1 MPEGPFPLARV
12 ARVAVFASGSGTN
25 LQALLDAFPPTGDD
39 PLARVVLV
47 VSDRRGAPALDRARH
62 AGAEAEHVAYLR
74 RPDGSLDRTAFEAR
88 AGALLSAHRI
98 DLVALAG
105 FLRIVSPAFVTA
117 WSGRLLN
124 VHPSLLPAFPGLHA
138 VRQALDAGVPSTGCT
153 VHFVDAGVDTGP
165 AIVQRT
171 VDVLPSDTEDALQAR
186 VQREEHLAYPEA
198 VRSVLRGE
206 ARP

>member
-1 MPEGPFPLARV
+1 MPEGPFPLQRA

-25 LQALLDAFPPTGDD
+25 LQALLDAFPPTGAD
-39 PLARVVLV
+39 PLAQVVLV
-47 VSDRRGAPALDRARH
+47 VSDRGAAHALDRARR
-62 AGAEAEHVAYLR
+62 AGAEAEHVAYPR
-74 RPDGSLDRTAFEAR
+74 RPDGRLDRAAFEAR

-105 FLRIVSPAFVTA
+105 FLRIVSPEFVAA

-138 VRQALDAGVPSTGCT
+138 VRRALDAGVASTGCT

-165 AIVQRT
+165 AIVQRAVAVAT
-171 VDVLPSDTEDALQAR
+171 GDTEDALQAR
-186 VQREEHLAYPEA
+186 VQREEHQAYPEA
-198 VRSVLRGE
+198 VRRVLRGE

>member
-1 MPEGPFPLARV
+1 VPEGPFPLHRTARL
-12 ARVAVFASGSGTN
+12 AVFASGSGTN
-25 LQALLDAFPPTGDD
+25 LQALLDGFPPSGRD
-39 PLARVVLV
+39 PLAQVVLV
-47 VSDRRGAPALDRARH
+47 VSDRRAAPALERARD
-62 AGAEAEHVAYLR
+62 AGAAAEHVAYPR
-74 RPDGSLDRTAFEAR
+74 RPDGTLDRAAFEAR
-88 AGALLSAHRI
+88 AGALLAAHRV

-105 FLRIVSPAFVTA
+105 FLRIVSPEFVAA

-138 VRQALDAGVPSTGCT
+138 VRQALQAGVARTGCT

-171 VDVLPSDTEDALQAR
+171 VAVVPGDTEDALQAR
-186 VQREEHLAYPEA
+186 VQHEEHQAYPEA
-198 VRSVLRGE
+198 VRRVLLGE

>member
-1 MPEGPFPLARV
+1 MPEGPFPLDRA

-47 VSDRRGAPALDRARH
+47 VSDRRGAPALDRARR
-62 AGAEAEHVAYLR
+62 AGADAEHVAYPR
-74 RPDGSLDRTAFEAR
+74 RPDGDLDRAAFEAR
-88 AGALLSAHRI
+88 AGALLTAHRI

-105 FLRIVSPAFVTA
+105 FLRIVSPDFVAA
-117 WSGRLLN
+117 WYGRLLN

-138 VRQALDAGVPSTGCT
+138 VRQALDAGVARTGCT

-171 VDVLPSDTEDALQAR
+171 VDVLPGDTEDALQER
-186 VQREEHLAYPEA
+186 VQGEEHLAYPEA
-198 VRSVLRGE
+198 VRRVLRGE

>member
-1 MPEGPFPLARV
+1 MPEGPFPLHRNARL
-12 ARVAVFASGSGTN
+12 AVFASGSGTN
-25 LQALLDAFPPTGDD
+25 LQALLDAFPPNGDD
-39 PLARVVLV
+39 PLAHVVLV
-47 VSDRRGAPALDRARH
+47 VSDRRGAHALDRARR
-62 AGAEAEHVAYLR
+62 AGAAAEHVAYPR
-74 RPDGSLDRTAFEAR
+74 RTDGSLDRAAFEAC
-88 AGALLSAHRI
+88 AEALLVAHRI

-105 FLRIVSPAFVTA
+105 FLRIVSPQFVAA

-138 VRQALDAGVPSTGCT
+138 VRQALAAGVPRTGCT

-171 VDVLPSDTEDALQAR
+171 VAVARGDTEDALQAR
-186 VQREEHLAYPEA
+186 VQREEHRAYPEA
-198 VRSVLRGE
+198 VRRVLRGE

>member
-1 MPEGPFPLARV
+1 VPDGPFPLPQA

-25 LQALLDAFPPTGDD
+25 LQALLDAFPPNGAD

-47 VSDRRGAPALDRARH
+47 VSDRRAARALDRAHR
-62 AGAEAEHVAYLR
+62 AGAEAEHVAYPR
-74 RPDGSLDRTAFEAR
+74 RPDGSLDRAAFEAR
-88 AGALLSAHRI
+88 AGALLEEHRI

-105 FLRIVSPAFVTA
+105 FLRIVSPGFVAA

-171 VDVLPSDTEDALQAR
+171 VAVAPGDTEDALQAR
-186 VQREEHLAYPEA
+186 VQWEEHLAYPEA
-198 VRSVLRGE
+198 VRRVLRGE
-206 ARP
+206 AKP

>member
-1 MPEGPFPLARV
+1 VPDRAFPLERTARL
-12 ARVAVFASGSGTN
+12 AVFASGSGTN
-25 LQALLDAFPPTGDD
+25 LQALLDAFPPRGDD

-47 VSDRRGAPALDRARH
+47 ISDRAAAPALDRAQR
-62 AGAEAEHVAYLR
+62 AGAAAAHVAYPR
-74 RPDGSLDRTAFEAR
+74 RGDGALDRSAFESR
-88 AGALLSAHRI
+88 AQALLEEHRI

-105 FLRIVSPAFVTA
+105 FLRIVSPAFVAA
-117 WSGRLLN
+117 WAGRLLN

-138 VRQALDAGVPSTGCT
+138 VRQALEAGVHQTGCT

-171 VDVLPSDTEDALQAR
+171 VGVVAGDTEEALQAR
-186 VQREEHLAYPEA
+186 VQREEHEAYPEA
-198 VRSVLRGE
+198 VRRVLRGE